1 MLELLKNIGLGLFVN
16 GNYALL
22 NGNVTFNNIYIVIAS
37 IALMAFC
44 IYAQRKDKK

>member
-1 MLELLKNIGLGLFVN
+1 MVTTPCLTEMLLL
-16 GNYALL
+16 
-22 NGNVTFNNIYIVIAS
+22 NNIYIVIAS